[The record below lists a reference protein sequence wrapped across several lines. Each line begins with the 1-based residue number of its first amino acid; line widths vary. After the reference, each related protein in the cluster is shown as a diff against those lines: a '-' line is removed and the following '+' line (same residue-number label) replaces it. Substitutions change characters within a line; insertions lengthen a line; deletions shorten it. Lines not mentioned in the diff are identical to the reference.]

1 MYESGFEDVYYY
13 QLEKLGF
20 TNVLNSVIW
29 VSKEKYVSSWN
40 SDTPN
45 GSLSK

>member
-1 MYESGFEDVYYY
+1 MYESGFKDVYYY

-20 TNVLNSVIW
+20 TYVLNSVVW
-29 VSKEKYVSSWN
+29 ASKENYVSSWDSN
-40 SDTPN
+40 TAN